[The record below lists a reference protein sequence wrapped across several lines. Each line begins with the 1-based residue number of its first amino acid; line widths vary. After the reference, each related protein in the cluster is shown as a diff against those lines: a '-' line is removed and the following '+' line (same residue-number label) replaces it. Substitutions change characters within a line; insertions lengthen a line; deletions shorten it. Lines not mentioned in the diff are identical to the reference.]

1 MRRPQWKRQLNNRGS
16 ALIVVIAILSLLAL
30 MGATAASAAL
40 VNVQMRGMSR
50 LSDQNFYEL
59 EGIWDEIYELMGQDV
74 SGNLKT
80 AYAETLSKLYQHGYE
95 TNAAANSYMCQRFSE
110 LMMTEIGL
118 ESSSFWEDGTSI
130 QGNETE
136 KSAVCE
142 KVEAYLNQYTEQ
154 MDQAVKDGLT
164 ISVSNVSLNMEK
176 NSVSEGETE
185 TSAVTGISL
194 KGLTLTYV
202 NARNITSS
210 ITMDLEISAP
220 NIRFIDG
227 TNALSDYILIANG
240 DINVKANSLASPTK
254 LGLAG
259 SLRGSNINICDNSRV
274 TVDGANIIAQK
285 NLNIGTGGGGGLL
298 KIGTDTTDN
307 DTEDIDDSAG
317 TSQVWAEN
325 LVING
330 NNSSLESWSADF
342 HIKDDLT
349 IVNNQNTVSLNGG
362 SYYGYGNEGSG
373 GHQNSSAIII
383 NGKNNRLNINLDS
396 MMLAGHAYL
405 KFANIDAASYKLA
418 ESVAQKNTQTMYLVP
433 ASDLTITVDGA
444 AVTAANPMLLS
455 SDQEKLTIAVKIDNT
470 TYTYNDIPVSSLI
483 GGSADSAGSL
493 DHITAYTVSGTDSS
507 SNSRLLLGVYQSRMY
522 LFYDFDA
529 SSAPEADRRSF
540 FETYLSEH
548 VSDFNALLQNSGW
561 ISSEADLSGEKKD
574 TVPGIFISTS
584 DDNILTAGSVYKAAD
599 GTDDALYELVGNE
612 NSTSTQ
618 KMIQRISNL
627 STAFSN
633 LNQYLTETAG
643 SASER
648 NFLPVGYYIDPAQ
661 VMAIDGGTVNRF
673 YDGKMIVAPGNY
685 TLDVS
690 QQSEG
695 LIIAGGKVK
704 VTGRGTFRGLIISL
718 GLKRS
723 GGGYDRDISDV
734 GAAAGI
740 DISGNDITL
749 IADSAVVQE
758 CISGSTAD
766 GGNAY
771 LYDYGDNTASV
782 LNDYPSFLK
791 ETNWKRGR
799 SNGSTGSDDDVSG
812 GQGEELSE

>member
-1 MRRPQWKRQLNNRGS
+1 MDSGN
-16 ALIVVIAILSLLAL
+16 VIA
-30 MGATAASAAL
+30 
-40 VNVQMRGMSR
+40 Q
-50 LSDQNFYEL
+50 
-59 EGIWDEIYELMGQDV
+59 
-74 SGNLKT
+74 
-80 AYAETLSKLYQHGYE
+80 
-95 TNAAANSYMCQRFSE
+95 
-110 LMMTEIGL
+110 
-118 ESSSFWEDGTSI
+118 
-130 QGNETE
+130 
-136 KSAVCE
+136 
-142 KVEAYLNQYTEQ
+142 
-154 MDQAVKDGLT
+154 
-164 ISVSNVSLNMEK
+164 SNV
-176 NSVSEGETE
+176 
-185 TSAVTGISL
+185 
-194 KGLTLTYV
+194 
-202 NARNITSS
+202 
-210 ITMDLEISAP
+210 
-220 NIRFIDG
+220 
-227 TNALSDYILIANG
+227 
-240 DINVKANSLASPTK
+240 
-254 LGLAG
+254 
-259 SLRGSNINICDNSRV
+259 
-274 TVDGANIIAQK
+274 
-285 NLNIGTGGGGGLL
+285 NLGTGGGNSVL
-298 KIGTDTTDN
+298 KIGQDWYEDDTDTTDTT
-307 DTEDIDDSAG
+307 DTGTAVAFEDTGNSGTADASSSDG
-317 TSQVWAEN
+317 TSHVWAEN
-325 LVING
+325 IVVHG
-330 NNSSLESWSADF
+330 NNSRLESYSADF
-342 HIKDDLT
+342 NIKDDLT
-349 IVNNQNTVSLNGG
+349 ITNNQNIVSLNNGN
-362 SYYGYGNEGSG
+362 YYGYGNEGSG

-444 AVTAANPMLLS
+444 TVTAANPMLLS
-455 SDQEKLTIAVKIDNT
+455 SDQEKLTIAVKIDDT

-561 ISSEADLSGEKKD
+561 ISSGADLNGESKD

-584 DDNILTAGSVYKAAD
+584 DDNILTAGSVYTAAD
-599 GTDDALYELVGNE
+599 GTDDALYKLVE
-612 NSTSTQ
+612 NGDSTSTQ

-643 SASER
+643 SASGR
-648 NFLPVGYYIDPAQ
+648 SFLPAGYYIDPAQ

-685 TLDVS
+685 ELNVDS
-690 QQSEG
+690 QHEG

-740 DISGNDITL
+740 DISGNGITL